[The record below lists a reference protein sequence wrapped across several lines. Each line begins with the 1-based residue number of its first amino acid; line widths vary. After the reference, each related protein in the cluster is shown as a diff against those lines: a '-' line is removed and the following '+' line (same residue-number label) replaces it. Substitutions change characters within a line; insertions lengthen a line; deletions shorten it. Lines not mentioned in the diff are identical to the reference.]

1 MTVKELLK
9 KYYFHDSCI
18 TNINYDEEQKKIE
31 ITMDFCQWAQ
41 DQFVKGTPENVWL
54 KLTLFGINS
63 YEGIVGEIDY
73 FSIVEAS
80 NKDEALLLLIEDDY
94 HETYYQYSFTPS
106 DINVEI
112 LGEVKD

>member
-1 MTVKELLK
+1 MTVKELLN

-18 TNINYDEEQKKIE
+18 TNIDFDEGRKKIE

-41 DQFVKGTPENVWL
+41 DWFVKGSPENIWL
-54 KLTLFGINS
+54 KLTLFGIDS

-73 FSIVEAS
+73 FSIVEA
-80 NKDEALLLLIEDDY
+80 KEIGDTLLLMIEDDY
-94 HETYYQYSFTPS
+94 HEAYYQYSFSPS
-106 DINVEI
+106 DVDVEI